1 MKIKKKN
8 LKTSVNQNNLVIKL
22 FPVVIG
28 VQS

>member
-1 MKIKKKN
+1 